1 MLRVHKVAL
10 VRGRKE
16 VLKKQFKS
24 DSCIAG
30 YLWAI
35 LETIE
40 LILVLQF
47 TSLLIYGVLQES

>member
-1 MLRVHKVAL
+1 MAL